1 MKEVDPKPT
10 LSIAVNR
17 AALSKYPTSR
27 LSAPFAPVDQSLF
40 IDESDR
46 YLGAVAR
53 GQLQL
58 LAEQI
63 MYLQERARAIIAGV
77 EMNRRLHRIE
87 CRFQKRPGHTYHLYS
102 KRAGDEDSE
111 YLSMLSP
118 VEWGNPPHQFLGSY
132 TLNDDMSWS
141 RVDAM

>member
-1 MKEVDPKPT
+1 MEDDPKKAT
-10 LSIAVNR
+10 SITVSR
-17 AALSKYPTSR
+17 TALSKYPTSR
-27 LSAPFAPVDQSLF
+27 LSAAFAPVDQALF

-63 MYLQERARAIIAGV
+63 MYLQDRARNIIAGV
-77 EMNRRLHRIE
+77 EMNRRLHRID

-102 KRAGDEDSE
+102 KRLDDADSE

-118 VEWGNPPHQFLGSY
+118 DEWGNPPHPFLGSY
-132 TLNDDMSWS
+132 TLNDDMSWT
-141 RVDAM
+141 RVDEA